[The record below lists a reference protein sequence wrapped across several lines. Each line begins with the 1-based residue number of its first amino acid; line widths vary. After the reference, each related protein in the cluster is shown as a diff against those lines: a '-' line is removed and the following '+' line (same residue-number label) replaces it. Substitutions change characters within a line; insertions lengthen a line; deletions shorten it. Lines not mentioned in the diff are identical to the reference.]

1 MNYIEEFF
9 ISIGFDTK
17 KVKKEAGEIDK
28 ILDGL
33 VKKRAKP
40 LTEEAKLKKKLHLQN
55 KKDQADNFKFFLATE
70 KSKARVLKQA
80 EDKEKAR
87 RKQALGNLTS
97 SSGNRINAK
106 STMFSPLRE
115 AKVVEGV
122 KDDSQRK
129 RYIKRRKHRAELAR
143 QRIKEEDKSNQ
154 QAKKSLQER
163 LKLYKA
169 AQRSGGIDKGGA
181 RKMHERIKRSPAY
194 MKAQSGGTLGAVGDL
209 MDKAARGGQID
220 QLRRLQYQL
229 RRTTVETRKLNVA
242 QKGVVDSTRN
252 MIRSYASVFALF
264 QGTVAI
270 KRVGQD
276 FESLRASM
284 LVVSDSE
291 VDAAKKMAFVREQ
304 AFKLGV
310 DLKTAGK
317 AYLALS
323 ASSEG
328 AMGEEGVKGLFTS
341 VMSISKAFGMS
352 MDDTKGTFKAFTQM
366 LSKGNVQAEELR
378 GQLGER
384 LFGAFNLAAKAMG
397 MSTQELNKALEQGQV
412 TAKEM
417 LPKLIPIMDKLA
429 NKNNALATQLETA
442 ATAQG
447 RFNLVAQEGADII
460 FQAGMSD
467 GLKELFKTLT
477 SIFTNSKPQLEKLG
491 RIFESVFK
499 GIAYSLRLVEPIMKV
514 FIDNFELIFG
524 AYAIKTM
531 SSFATAANLSL
542 AKAFLPITLALAAAE
557 ELMSLF
563 SDDIV
568 GITEASMGRQFNL
581 REGTTSGLTE
591 KDGVYTKTGN
601 KGNMMINP
609 SNVMGGVMKQGPVNA
624 MAIEATRLL
633 SGVFSSNN
641 NSASTTNKVELVVS
655 GLPSY
660 LNTTIKSELDIV
672 MSGGMVGESG

>member
-1 MNYIEEFF
+1 MANNYIEEFF

-17 KVKKEAGEIDK
+17 KVKKEAGEVDK
-28 ILDGL
+28 ILDGMGKGRSKAEGKEANKAKHYFQNR
-33 VKKRAKP
+33 VKREKKLRAIESMNAREALKERAK
-40 LTEEAKLKKKLHLQN
+40 LLAIN
-55 KKDQADNFKFFLATE
+55 KTIDPPTKPTPVNKPVKAAE
-70 KSKARVLKQA
+70 K
-80 EDKEKAR
+80 
-87 RKQALGNLTS
+87 
-97 SSGNRINAK
+97 I
-106 STMFSPLRE
+106 
-115 AKVVEGV
+115 
-122 KDDSQRK
+122 KDDSQRN
-129 RYIKRRKHRAELAR
+129 RSIRRKKDRAELAR

-169 AQRSGGIDKGGA
+169 AQRSGGVDKGGA

-229 RRTTVETRKLNVA
+229 RRTTVETRKLNIA
-242 QKGVVDSTRN
+242 QKGVADSARN

-524 AYAIKTM
+524 AVAIKTM
-531 SSFATAANLSL
+531 ASFATAVKVSL
-542 AKAFLPITLALAAAE
+542 AKAFLPITVALAAAE

-563 SDDIV
+563 NDDIRGV
-568 GITEASMGRQFNL
+568 TETAMGRQFNL
-581 REGTTSGLTE
+581 LNGTTSGLTE
-591 KDGVYTKTGN
+591 KDGVYTKTKN
-601 KGNMMINP
+601 SESKL
-609 SNVMGGVMKQGPVNA
+609 GGDMYDMVIPYA
-624 MAIEATRLL
+624 AYRRLWGDM
-633 SGVFSSNN
+633 SQTSSQ
-641 NSASTTNKVELVVS
+641 SITPTQTTNKVEVVVT

-660 LNTTIKSELDIV
+660 LNTTIRSEMDVV
-672 MSGGMVGESG
+672 MSGGMLGESG